1 MKERIRLR
9 RDSYQQWYANNP
21 VLGTGEPAVESN
33 SNRVKIG
40 DGVSNWRDLP
50 YLFGNLSGL
59 PVSIGD
65 GYVTSLI
72 FTLDERLNIVGSGD
86 TTVSFNDATNTITID
101 TSLDPNSL
109 NYPIIVGGLGY
120 VPQATGNYASGL
132 HYHSISHISGLQT
145 ALSGKQPTGNYT
157 LIGHKH
163 NISDISGLINQLA
176 SKQPIGSYSP
186 LVHDHVLK
194 IGDGKHVY
202 INYSTND
209 TLNIVGGT
217 GTLIGYDEN
226 TNTITI
232 SSVGGGAGAIT
243 NLDSFNIVYTSGNQ
257 NISGNKNFNDYL
269 QFNNGFGNI
278 TLQNDNGALRIDV
291 GSENY
296 ALGPTLATFD
306 VNFSSN
312 SGSFTALTVGN
323 TGVSLIGH
331 SHMLSDIKDFGS
343 GISGFIKG
351 TGIGSIYSGFIPRW
365 INGSG
370 LSNSKIYQ
378 KNNNI
383 GIGYTDPA
391 YELQISGTVVAD
403 YGILGGLD
411 LPSAAFADN
420 NYIYIDSHDLHINTE
435 TNYANFYDKL
445 IVSGSNVNVGG
456 SLKIDGNLTVN
467 GTTVA
472 NNVDTLVIEDP
483 IITLGLSSGNIIAT
497 DTFDRGLA
505 LIRSSGLAAF
515 MGWDT
520 SANQFVML
528 SSGTP
533 TNNSGNYSAGTY
545 GNLQIS
551 NLNSFS
557 GIFTSGITANEGI
570 FENLFTNS
578 IGLIGDTNKIFLTA
592 GTGIFLNFYDEE
604 NILEI
609 SADTSVAPIGDT
621 MVLRAI
627 NGDIFAANGHFS
639 DIYGNNIYST
649 GGVHFA
655 INASAGMIL
664 NAHIYNDNYLGN
676 GLNNIIIG
684 LSNNGYG
691 SVLDEYAPSYNFL
704 CIGSNNKFK
713 DSSKSFIIGNNS
725 SSISSNNSIAIGNNA
740 LISNS
745 GQMSYSNGKFQYDG
759 DSQKITYL
767 ARGVTIDDNSCI
779 LTLDGNTISN
789 NNIFLVPA
797 ETTWAFY
804 GQISAYDYINGYGA
818 AFNIRGGIRRNQYDE
833 TKLIGSFIKESW
845 IEPEIENI
853 YVSIT
858 ANDTDKTLQLEA
870 FGKNGSSIKWTCELN
885 IIQNSNS
892 GTL

>member
-145 ALSGKQPTGNYT
+145 ALSEKQPTGNYT

-232 SSVGGGAGAIT
+232 SSIGGGAGAIT
-243 NLDSFNIVYTSGNQ
+243 NLDSFNIVYTSGYQ
-257 NISGNKNFNDYL
+257 TISGVKV
-269 QFNNGFGNI
+269 FNNLVQIGSPLNTNPGILNVYTNDSSDAPAQINLKNNSQINRLSITANDDTQTSMIETSNVRLDLTNHSGEINI
-278 TLQNDNGALRIDV
+278 FTRDRFTTNIPIS
-291 GSENY
+291 GSGSY
-296 ALGPTLATFD
+296 YQ
-306 VNFSSN
+306 NFSVTDGKVQIGTSFRSGELSVIGSGNFSN
-312 SGSFTALTVGN
+312 SLFVNQIPVSISGHQHTVSDIINFTS
-323 TGVSLIGH
+323 GVSGLLPINLVYTTGNQT
-331 SHMLSDIKDFGS
+331 IS
-343 GISGFIKG
+343 GIK
-351 TGIGSIYSGFIPRW
+351 
-365 INGSG
+365 
-370 LSNSKIYQ
+370 
-378 KNNNI
+378 
-383 GIGYTDPA
+383 
-391 YELQISGTVVAD
+391 
-403 YGILGGLD
+403 
-411 LPSAAFADN
+411 
-420 NYIYIDSHDLHINTE
+420 
-435 TNYANFYDKL
+435 
-445 IVSGSNVNVGG
+445 
-456 SLKIDGNLTVN
+456 
-467 GTTVA
+467 
-472 NNVDTLVIEDP
+472 
-483 IITLGLSSGNIIAT
+483 
-497 DTFDRGLA
+497 TF
-505 LIRSSGLAAF
+505 
-515 MGWDT
+515 
-520 SANQFVML
+520 
-528 SSGTP
+528 
-533 TNNSGNYSAGTY
+533 NNSGIFNDGI
-545 GNLQIS
+545 IS
-551 NLNSFS
+551 
-557 GIFTSGITANEGI
+557 NEGI

-578 IGLIGDTNKIFLTA
+578 IGLIGNNNKIFLTA
-592 GTGIFLNFYDEE
+592 GSGIFFTYYDED

-609 SADTSVAPIGDT
+609 SADSSVLPVGDT
-621 MVLRAI
+621 MVLRNI
-627 NGDIFAANGHFS
+627 QGDIFARNASFI
-639 DIYGNNIYST
+639 DIYSNRIIST
-649 GGVHFA
+649 GGVPFE
-655 INASAGMIL
+655 IRSTNNIILDPSSDSASNNI
-664 NAHIYNDNYLGN
+664 GN
-676 GLNNIIIG
+676 GQNNIIIG
-684 LSNNGYG
+684 SFNDGYG
-691 SVLDEYAPSYNFL
+691 SVLHGEYPPSYDFL
-704 CIGSNNKFK
+704 CFGSNNILK
-713 DSSKSFIIGNNS
+713 DSLQSFIIGNNS
-725 SSISSNNSIAIGNNA
+725 SSLSSNNSIAIGNNA

-767 ARGVTIDDNSCI
+767 ARGVTIDNNSCI
-779 LTLDGNTISN
+779 LTLDGNAVSN
-789 NNIFLVPA
+789 TNIFLLPA

-818 AFNIRGGIRRNQYDE
+818 AFNIRGGIRRNQSNE